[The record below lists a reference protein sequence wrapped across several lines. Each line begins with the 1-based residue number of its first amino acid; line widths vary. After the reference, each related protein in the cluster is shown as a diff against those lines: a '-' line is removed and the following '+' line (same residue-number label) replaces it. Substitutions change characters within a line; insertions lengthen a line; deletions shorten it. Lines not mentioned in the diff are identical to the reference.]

1 MNGMEES
8 VNTWRQHQEKM
19 KRRKP
24 DINMDMLTGETDA
37 DKRKK
42 KNERDAAIALGEE
55 YKLNWR
61 CSVCFYNV
69 F

>member
-1 MNGMEES
+1 MNGMEER

-61 CSVCFYNV
+61 CPVCFSNV